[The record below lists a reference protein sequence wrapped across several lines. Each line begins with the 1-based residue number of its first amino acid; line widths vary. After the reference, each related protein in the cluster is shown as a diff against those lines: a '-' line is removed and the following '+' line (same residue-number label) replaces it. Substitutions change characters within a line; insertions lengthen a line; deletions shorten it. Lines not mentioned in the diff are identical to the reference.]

1 MHDEN
6 SAPPEATALTQ
17 AKKQLGFI
25 PNLYGVLAESP
36 QALAA
41 YLAVSDQVRK
51 SSLST
56 AAQQVVLL
64 TASRHNGCSYLR
76 RGVVPGRV
84 IGLCLRIKR

>member
-1 MHDEN
+1 MVEFTVHDEN
-6 SAPPEATALTQ
+6 SAPAEATALTQ

-51 SSLST
+51 SFAVHRG
-56 AAQQVVLL
+56 AA
-64 TASRHNGCSYLR
+64 
-76 RGVVPGRV
+76 GRV
-84 IGLCLRIKR
+84 ADG